1 MGGSLIASGASC
13 PPVLLTRTV
22 YYNTGVGKMRLVRLR
37 PVRLGPRVIC
47 V

>member
-1 MGGSLIASGASC
+1 
-13 PPVLLTRTV
+13 
-22 YYNTGVGKMRLVRLR
+22 MRLVRLR